1 MDWIEAAE
9 NLQLR
14 CFDRCALIS
23 ASHTN
28 LDIFETA
35 ICFLLIRAC
44 GRAPKPLWIRRT
56 SEDTVFGISYYRPF
70 WTVHGVEFPADRDGE
85 FSS

>member
-1 MDWIEAAE
+1 MDWIEGAE

-28 LDIFETA
+28 PDIFETA
-35 ICFLLIRAC
+35 ICFLLIRVDGAQNHS
-44 GRAPKPLWIRRT
+44 GELVRRQ
-56 SEDTVFGISYYRPF
+56 FF
-70 WTVHGVEFPADRDGE
+70 
-85 FSS
+85 

>member
-1 MDWIEAAE
+1 MDWIEGAE

-28 LDIFETA
+28 SDIFEAA

-44 GRAPKPLWIRRT
+44 GQGPKPLWRT
-56 SEDTVFGISYYRPF
+56 SEDTVFRISYRPF